1 MRIPIVRSLFVFGLA
16 LVWLTP
22 TAPVL
27 AQASL
32 GANALSYTDEDFIT
46 QLYQEV
52 IAAQKLAT
60 MALNLGQKGAVRS
73 LAGNTVE
80 SLRQIRESINVLARK
95 KGVTISEELI
105 AQNQDVVDK
114 LSSSAGDGFDR
125 TYLDILLQYLPRILQ
140 RCESVAASTQ
150 DPDLKALT
158 SNLVPTL
165 KTRIEAVQAVK
176 ADL

>member
-1 MRIPIVRSLFVFGLA
+1 MRIPIVRSLFVFELA

-32 GANALSYTDEDFIT
+32 RDNALSYSDEDFVT

-52 IAAQKLAT
+52 IAGERLAS

-73 LAGNTVE
+73 LAGNTVA
-80 SLRQIRESINVLARK
+80 SLRQVREAIKVLAGK

-105 AQNQDVVDK
+105 AQNQDAVDR

-125 TYLDILLQYLPRILQ
+125 TYLDTLLQFLPRILQ
-140 RCESVAASTQ
+140 RCESVTDSTQ
-150 DPDLKALT
+150 DADLKALT
-158 SNLVPTL
+158 AGLVPTL
-165 KTRIEAVQAVK
+165 KARIEAVQAVK